1 VCFIH
6 SDSDISRRHF
16 IQQFSLG
23 AAAAAAIAD
32 VGTRL
37 AEASEGVGVAG
48 APTPDVVV
56 AAAQSQPRAGVKT
69 LDGFS
74 KVCCTTDSI
83 RIFRP

>member
-1 VCFIH
+1 MCFIH

-37 AEASEGVGVAG
+37 AEASEGFGVGG
-48 APTPDVVV
+48 APAPDVTV
-56 AAAQSQPRAGVKT
+56 AAAQSQPQGGVKT